1 MKSKRLKTMA
11 LCMAMFLCLGMVNVT
26 KASENMSRA
35 YSGTVNFNVTC
46 TNVYG
51 MDNPDPTTFE
61 VRKSNTYTRFYMTL
75 HTISQSQTLTFTAF
89 RDNGNQV
96 SDTGAIA
103 LGPSNIGI
111 QQSAPYW
118 TGTAAKYDTYYM
130 YGMAPRNIANVNATG
145 TYMP

>member
-35 YSGTVNFNVTC
+35 YSGTVFFDVTC

-51 MDNPDPTTFE
+51 MDNPDPTTLW
-61 VRKSNTYTRFYMTL
+61 VTKTNTNARFYMTL
-75 HTISQSQTLTFTAF
+75 HEISQNQTLTFTAF
-89 RDNGNQV
+89 RDNGAQV

-103 LGPSNIGI
+103 LGPSNIGV
-111 QQSAPYW
+111 QRSAPYW
-118 TGTAAKYDTYYM
+118 DGAGRKDYVYHM